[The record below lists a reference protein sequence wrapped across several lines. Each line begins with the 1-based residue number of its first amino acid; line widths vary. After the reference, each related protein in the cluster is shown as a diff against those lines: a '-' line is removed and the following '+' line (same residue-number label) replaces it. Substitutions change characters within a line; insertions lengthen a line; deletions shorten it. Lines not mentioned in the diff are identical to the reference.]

1 MNEEK
6 SIKSEQIYK
15 GRVVQLRV
23 ETVSLPDGQTKIREI
38 VHHPGAAAIV
48 ALTNKDEGEDRE
60 VLLVEQYRKAV
71 ESKTL
76 EIPAG
81 TLEEGESPEECA
93 RRELIEETGFQAS
106 KLDKLVEFYPSP
118 GFSSEIIHIFEASG
132 LKKVSDVDAEL
143 PIRFVPLSELLI
155 KIRRGEIKD
164 GKTVIGVLMV
174 SGGWN
179 NKSKKRSSKSPVL

>member
-23 ETVSLPDGQTKIREI
+23 DTVSLPDGQIKIREI